1 LSIVYPLPSYYTGWM
16 DWIVV
21 VVQGLVA
28 LLTLCGVAYG
38 LIALWSARD
47 FERGAVGTV
56 GVGFAPGVSVLKPV
70 KGVDARMYAGFV
82 SHCVQEYSGEFELLF
97 GVSSLEDAAVRE
109 VARLR
114 VEYPAVNIR
123 LVECRQRLGASGKM
137 SNLVQM
143 LPEARF
149 EHVIVNDSDIRV
161 SPKYLD
167 RVMAGFGGQQEKQ
180 IPEGNDSKN
189 GNDNY
194 HGKGK
199 NSRGGEVGLVTVP
212 YVGWA
217 EGELW
222 SKLEAL
228 GISTDFMPGVLV
240 ARKLE
245 GGIRFGLGSTLA
257 TTKTALGKIGGF
269 EAMVDQLADD
279 YELGARLSAAGYR
292 VELVREV
299 VETTVPAYTLRGFCE
314 HQLRWARSTRD
325 SRRWGYVGLGV
336 TYVLP
341 WSLAA
346 MVASGF
352 ALWSFSLF
360 SMALLVRVSVALTVG
375 VGILRD
381 GQVLR
386 DIVWLPLRDCFGL
399 FFWAWSYAGDE
410 IVWRGERFRLKR
422 GVLEKQ

>member
-1 LSIVYPLPSYYTGWM
+1 M
-16 DWIVV
+16 DWIAVL
-21 VVQGLVA
+21 VQGALA

-38 LIALWSARD
+38 LVALWSARD
-47 FERGAVGTV
+47 FERGSRRGVV
-56 GVGFAPGVSVLKPV
+56 GVGFAPGVSILKPV
-70 KGVDARMYAGFV
+70 KGVDARMYAGLV
-82 SHCVQEYSGEFELLF
+82 SHCLQEYAGEFELVF

-114 VEYPAVNIR
+114 VEYPVVSIR
-123 LVECRQRLGASGKM
+123 LVECPERLGASGKM

-143 LPEARF
+143 LPQARF

-161 SPKYLD
+161 SPRYLT
-167 RVMAGFGGQQEKQ
+167 RVMTGFVGGGAEKQ
-180 IPEGNDSKN
+180 IPRGNDSKKGN
-189 GNDNY
+189 SNGDGDGND
-194 HGKGK
+194 
-199 NSRGGEVGLVTVP
+199 SRGGEVGLVTVP

-217 EGELW
+217 ERGLW

-228 GISTDFMPGVLV
+228 GIATDFMPAVLV

-257 TTKTALGKIGGF
+257 TTKTALAAIGGF

-325 SRRWGYVGLGV
+325 SRRWGYVGVAV
-336 TYVLP
+336 TFVLP
-341 WSLAA
+341 WSMAA

-386 DIVWLPLRDCFGL
+386 DMIWLPLRDCFGL
-399 FFWAWSYAGDE
+399 FFWAWSYAGDT
-410 IVWRGERFRLKR
+410 IVWRGERFRLRR
-422 GVLEKQ
+422 GVLEKQGIGDRV

>member
-1 LSIVYPLPSYYTGWM
+1 M
-16 DWIVV
+16 DWIAI
-21 VVQGLVA
+21 VVQGVVA
-28 LLTLCGVAYG
+28 LLTLAGIAYG
-38 LIALWSARD
+38 LIALWGARD
-47 FERGAVGTV
+47 FERVASGPVGE
-56 GVGFAPGVSVLKPV
+56 GFAPGVSILKPV
-70 KGVDARMYAGFV
+70 KGVDPRMYEGLV
-82 SHCVQEYSGEFELLF
+82 SHCMQEYAGEFELLF
-97 GVSSLEDAAVRE
+97 GVSSLEDDAVRE
-109 VARLR
+109 IARLR
-114 VEYPAVNIR
+114 VEWPQVSIR
-123 LVECRQRLGASGKM
+123 LVECRARLGANGKM

-161 SPKYLD
+161 SPHYLQ
-167 RVMAGFGGQQEKQ
+167 RVMAGFMDET
-180 IPEGNDSKN
+180 
-189 GNDNY
+189 
-194 HGKGK
+194 
-199 NSRGGEVGLVTVP
+199 VGLVTVP
-212 YVGWA
+212 YVGRA
-217 EGELW
+217 EGTLW
-222 SKLEAL
+222 SRLEAL
-228 GISTDFMPGVLV
+228 GIATDFAVGVLT

-257 TTKTALGKIGGF
+257 TTKTALAAMGGF
-269 EAMVDQLADD
+269 EVLVDQLADD
-279 YELGARLSAAGYR
+279 YEMGARLSKAGYR

-341 WSLAA
+341 WSMAA

-352 ALWSFSLF
+352 ALWSISLF

-399 FFWAWSYAGDE
+399 FFWAWSYAGDT
-410 IVWRGERFRLKR
+410 IVWRGERFRLRR
-422 GVLEKQ
+422 GVLERV

>member
-1 LSIVYPLPSYYTGWM
+1 
-16 DWIVV
+16 
-21 VVQGLVA
+21 
-28 LLTLCGVAYG
+28 
-38 LIALWSARD
+38 
-47 FERGAVGTV
+47 
-56 GVGFAPGVSVLKPV
+56 
-70 KGVDARMYAGFV
+70 
-82 SHCVQEYSGEFELLF
+82 
-97 GVSSLEDAAVRE
+97 
-109 VARLR
+109 
-114 VEYPAVNIR
+114 
-123 LVECRQRLGASGKM
+123 
-137 SNLVQM
+137 LVQM
-143 LPEARF
+143 LPQARL

-161 SPKYLD
+161 SPRYLT
-167 RVMAGFGGQQEKQ
+167 RVMTGFVGGGAEKQ
-180 IPEGNDSKN
+180 IPRGNDSKKGN
-189 GNDNY
+189 SNGDGDGND
-194 HGKGK
+194 
-199 NSRGGEVGLVTVP
+199 SRGGEVGLVTVP

-217 EGELW
+217 ERGLW

-228 GISTDFMPGVLV
+228 GIATDFMPAVLV

-257 TTKTALGKIGGF
+257 TTKTALAAIGGF

-325 SRRWGYVGLGV
+325 SRRWGYVGVAV
-336 TYVLP
+336 TFVLP
-341 WSLAA
+341 WSMAA

-386 DIVWLPLRDCFGL
+386 DMIWLPLRDCFGL
-399 FFWAWSYAGDE
+399 FFWAWSYAGDT
-410 IVWRGERFRLKR
+410 IVWRGERFRLRR
-422 GVLEKQ
+422 GVLEKQGIGDRV

>member
-1 LSIVYPLPSYYTGWM
+1 M

-21 VVQGLVA
+21 VVQGVLA

-47 FERGAVGTV
+47 FERASRGEVAGAGE
-56 GVGFAPGVSVLKPV
+56 APGVSILKPV
-70 KGVDARMYAGFV
+70 RGVDARMYAGLV
-82 SHCVQEYSGEFELLF
+82 SHCVQEYSGEFELVF

-114 VEYPAVNIR
+114 VEFPGVSIR
-123 LVECRQRLGASGKM
+123 LVECTERLGASGKM

-161 SPKYLD
+161 SPKYLE
-167 RVMAGFGGQQEKQ
+167 RVMAGFGGMGEKQ
-180 IPEGNDSKN
+180 IPGGNDSKKGN
-189 GNDNY
+189 GKDEGDGENY
-194 HGKGK
+194 G
-199 NSRGGEVGLVTVP
+199 GGEVGLVTVP
-212 YVGWA
+212 YVGRA
-217 EGELW
+217 EGGLW

-257 TTKTALGKIGGF
+257 TTKTALAAIGGF

-299 VETTVPAYTLRGFCE
+299 VETSVPAYTLRGFCE

-341 WSLAA
+341 WSMAA

-360 SMALLVRVSVALTVG
+360 SMALLVRVSVALVVG

-410 IVWRGERFRLKR
+410 IVWRGERFRLRR
-422 GVLEKQ
+422 GVLEKQKGRV

>member
-1 LSIVYPLPSYYTGWM
+1 M
-16 DWIVV
+16 DWVAIG
-21 VVQGLVA
+21 VQGFVA

-47 FERGAVGTV
+47 FERAAVVREEVGGAGE
-56 GVGFAPGVSVLKPV
+56 FAPGVTILKPV
-70 KGVDARMYAGFV
+70 KGVDPRMYAGLV
-82 SHCVQEYSGEFELLF
+82 SHCMQEYVGEFELLF
-97 GVSSLEDAAVRE
+97 GVSSLEDEAVRE
-109 VARLR
+109 IARLR
-114 VEYPAVNIR
+114 VEWPGVSIR
-123 LVECRQRLGASGKM
+123 LVECTERLGTNGKM

-143 LPEARF
+143 LPQARF

-161 SPKYLD
+161 SPRYLQ
-167 RVMAGFGGQQEKQ
+167 RVMAGFAGADGRAD
-180 IPEGNDSKN
+180 EG
-189 GNDNY
+189 
-194 HGKGK
+194 
-199 NSRGGEVGLVTVP
+199 VGLVTVP
-212 YVGWA
+212 YFGSA
-217 EGELW
+217 QGGLW
-222 SKLEAL
+222 SGALWSRLEAL
-228 GISTDFMPGVLV
+228 GIATDFVPGVLV

-257 TTKTALGKIGGF
+257 TTKTALATMGGF
-269 EAMVDQLADD
+269 EGLVDQLADD
-279 YELGARLSAAGYR
+279 YELGARLSAAGYT
-292 VELVREV
+292 VKLVREV

-325 SRRWGYVGLGV
+325 SRRWGYVGLGI

-341 WSLAA
+341 WSLMA

-360 SMALLVRVSVALTVG
+360 SMALLVRVSVALMVG

-410 IVWRGERFRLKR
+410 IVWRGERFRLRR
-422 GVLEKQ
+422 GRLQGIEDRG